1 MNGFRDHDVPEEL
14 EDHEVADGNFDSR
27 IWSAHRVKPVRAAQE
42 KSQALILAGG
52 LGNRL
57 RAAYANGPKSLAP
70 VAGRPFLD
78 YLMRWLQ
85 VSGFSNV
92 VLCVG
97 YKTEQIRER
106 YQDGQHWGLRIS
118 YSVEKEPLGTAGAIK
133 NAEALLQGDAFLVL
147 NGDSFTDV
155 SLGDLVQFH
164 RRRRGLATVTLAPAP
179 EESRYGSVR
188 VNARGEILGFAEKGS
203 AGTRD
208 GKRGRTWINGGVYA
222 FQKDLLRVIP
232 RGRPVSLETE
242 IFPHLIDHQFYGF
255 PTDGY
260 FIDIG
265 VPADYRRAQKQF
277 RGRFPQ

>member
-1 MNGFRDHDVPEEL
+1 MDFAATPTIVTSKGLTV
-14 EDHEVADGNFDSR
+14 G
-27 IWSAHRVKPVRAAQE
+27 AAQE
-42 KSQALILAGG
+42 KFQALILAGG
-52 LGNRL
+52 LGKRL

-85 VSGFSNV
+85 VSGFSDV

-97 YKTEQIRER
+97 YKTEQILER
-106 YQDGQHWGLRIS
+106 YQDGRRWNLRIS

-155 SLGDLVQFH
+155 SLRELVQFH
-164 RRRRGLATVTLAPAP
+164 RRRRAVATLALAPAP
-179 EESRYGSVR
+179 DDSRYGF
-188 VNARGEILGFAEKGS
+188 VNMNASGEILGFLEKNSPGVV
-203 AGTRD
+203 GD
-208 GKRGRTWINGGVYA
+208 GRGRSWINGGVYA
-222 FQKDLLRVIP
+222 FQRELLGLIS

-242 IFPHLIDHQFYGF
+242 IFPRLVGQQFYGF
-255 PTDGY
+255 PTNGY

-265 VPADYRRAQKQF
+265 VPADYRRAQKEF
-277 RGRFPQ
+277 RERFSR